1 MRPRTLLRIA
11 RWEST
16 KGVGGI
22 DRGAIA
28 VVVAAVAFVLAA
40 GTVALAGG
48 VALEDGIYRVGIS
61 EDAAYHDT
69 IEADPTFAA
78 VETTPGE
85 VRTGTTRP
93 TGTGGVVVG
102 GFDGTDRL
110 DLYVRERAGRT
121 EIYVAVADGEPT
133 EKSLA
138 ALSALRGTVSGYNDA
153 LMRTEADQTA
163 AFPVTVAIRFLERDR
178 AGDISSLGGGTGGEI
193 AAPSGSGG
201 AADGSG
207 GGPGGVV
214 DGSGDE
220 SRDGSTDDPDADA
233 SAVDTAVSSPLGA
246 VDLFGTS
253 STTGSPSDIQPPF
266 PFQSLVLAFL
276 FVLPLNFLVQA
287 YGSSML
293 AERLGRRGEL
303 LLVAPISRA
312 EIVAGKTL
320 PYILAALAITTA
332 IVGGLRLLGSDGG
345 ALSVLAVAPLALLF
359 LGTTFLAAMFARSF
373 KELTFLTVTI
383 TTTLTTY
390 AFVPA
395 IFAETSQVAFVSPLT
410 LAIEDLTGSAVS
422 VGEVAFSVGPPTLV
436 AGICFLLGLGIYREE
451 DLFTQRPVH
460 LKALDA
466 LAGRIHRPRGV
477 AVAVA
482 LLVPFV
488 FVAELLAVAVLF
500 ALPVG
505 LSIPLIFGTI
515 AVIEELAKGLPI
527 CAGYVHARYGR
538 TPAVAL
544 AVGAASGVGFFLAEK
559 ITLAIQF
566 VGLPGLAVADAAFQ
580 TGLGTGDPAL
590 VVVLALA
597 PLVLHVVTATLT
609 ALGASRG
616 RRLFV
621 VGLCTAVL
629 VHLAYNVAVVNT
641 VV

>member
-28 VVVAAVAFVLAA
+28 VVIAAVAFVLAV
-40 GTVALAGG
+40 GTVAVAGG
-48 VALEDGIYRVGIS
+48 VALEDGIYRVGVS
-61 EDAAYHDT
+61 EDAAYHDPV
-69 IEADPTFAA
+69 EADPTFAA
-78 VETTPGE
+78 VETDSGD
-85 VRTGTTRP
+85 VRTGTASP
-93 TGTGGVVVG
+93 TGTEGVVVG

-110 DLYVRERAGRT
+110 DLYIEERAGRT
-121 EIYVAVADGEPT
+121 EIYVAVVDGEPT

-153 LMRTEADQTA
+153 VMRTEDNRTA

-178 AGDISSLGGGTGGEI
+178 AGTVASSGV
-193 AAPSGSGG
+193 GSTTDVE

-207 GGPGGVV
+207 
-214 DGSGDE
+214 DGSGGPAAD
-220 SRDGSTDDPDADA
+220 DGSSSDA
-233 SAVDTAVSSPLGA
+233 SDAEPDLDTGSDTGAGGPAGAPSLGA
-246 VDLFGTS
+246 FDLFGTS
-253 STTGSPSDIQPPF
+253 ATTGSPSDIQPPF

-276 FVLPLNFLVQA
+276 FVLPLNFIVQA

-293 AERLGRRGEL
+293 AERLDRRGEL
-303 LLVAPISRA
+303 LLVAPISRG
-312 EIVAGKTL
+312 EIVVGKTL
-320 PYILAALAITTA
+320 PYLAAALGITTA
-332 IVGGLRLLGSDGG
+332 IVGGLWLLGGG
-345 ALSVLAVAPLALLF
+345 GGPLSVLAVTPLALLF

-410 LAIEDLTGSAVS
+410 LAIKDLTGAGVSA
-422 VGEVAFSVGPPTLV
+422 GEVAFSVGPPTLV

-500 ALPVG
+500 ALPVA
-505 LSIPLIFGTI
+505 LSIPLIFGTV
-515 AVIEELAKGLPI
+515 AVVEELAKGLPI
-527 CAGYVHARYGR
+527 YAGYVHNRYDR
-538 TPAVAL
+538 TLAVAL
-544 AVGAASGVGFFLAEK
+544 AAGAASGIGFFLAEK
-559 ITLAIQF
+559 LTLAIQF

-590 VVVLALA
+590 VAALALS
-597 PLVLHVVTATLT
+597 PLVLHVVTASLT
-609 ALGASRG
+609 AVGAARG

-641 VV
+641 LV

>member
-28 VVVAAVAFVLAA
+28 VVIAAVAFVLAV
-40 GTVALAGG
+40 GTVAVAGG
-48 VALEDGIYRVGIS
+48 VALEDGIYRVGVS
-61 EDAAYHDT
+61 EDAAYHDPV
-69 IEADPTFAA
+69 EADPTFAA
-78 VETTPGE
+78 VETDSGD
-85 VRTGTTRP
+85 VRTGTASP
-93 TGTGGVVVG
+93 TGTEGVVVG

-110 DLYVRERAGRT
+110 DLYIEERAGRT
-121 EIYVAVADGEPT
+121 EIYVAVVDGEPT

-153 LMRTEADQTA
+153 VMRTEDNRTA
-163 AFPVTVAIRFLERDR
+163 AFPVTVAIRFPERDR
-178 AGDISSLGGGTGGEI
+178 AGTVASSE
-193 AAPSGSGG
+193 AGSTTDVE

-207 GGPGGVV
+207 GGSGGPAAD
-214 DGSGDE
+214 DGSG
-220 SRDGSTDDPDADA
+220 SDA
-233 SAVDTAVSSPLGA
+233 SDTGTGGPAGAPSLGA
-246 VDLFGTS
+246 FDLFGTS
-253 STTGSPSDIQPPF
+253 ATTGSPSDIQPPF

-276 FVLPLNFLVQA
+276 FVLPLNFIVQA

-293 AERLGRRGEL
+293 AERLDRRGEL
-303 LLVAPISRA
+303 LLVAPISRG
-312 EIVAGKTL
+312 EIVVGKTL
-320 PYILAALAITTA
+320 PYLAAALGITTA
-332 IVGGLRLLGSDGG
+332 IVGGLWLLGGG
-345 ALSVLAVAPLALLF
+345 GGPLSVLAVTPLALLF

-410 LAIEDLTGSAVS
+410 LAIKDLTGAGVSA
-422 VGEVAFSVGPPTLV
+422 GEVAFSVGPPTLV

-500 ALPVG
+500 ALPVA
-505 LSIPLIFGTI
+505 LSIPLIFGTV
-515 AVIEELAKGLPI
+515 AVVEELAKGLPI
-527 CAGYVHARYGR
+527 YAGYVHNRYDR
-538 TPAVAL
+538 TLAVAL
-544 AVGAASGVGFFLAEK
+544 AAGAASGIGFFVAEK
-559 ITLAIQF
+559 LTLAIQF

-590 VVVLALA
+590 VAALALS
-597 PLVLHVVTATLT
+597 PLVLHVVTASLT
-609 ALGASRG
+609 AVGAARG

-621 VGLCTAVL
+621 VGLCIAVL
-629 VHLAYNVAVVNT
+629 IHLAYNVAVVNT
-641 VV
+641 LV

>member
-1 MRPRTLLRIA
+1 MRPRTLFRIA

-28 VVVAAVAFVLAA
+28 VVAAAVAFALAA
-40 GTVALAGG
+40 GTVAVAGG
-48 VALEDGIYRVGIS
+48 VALEDGIYRVGVS
-61 EDAAYHDT
+61 EDAAYHDP
-69 IEADPTFAA
+69 IEADPTFAV

-85 VRTGTTRP
+85 VRTGRTRP

-110 DLYVRERAGRT
+110 DLYVRERADRT

-138 ALSALRGTVSGYNDA
+138 ALSALRGTVSEYNDA
-153 LMRTEADQTA
+153 VMRTEADQTA
-163 AFPVTVAIRFLERDR
+163 AFPVTVSIRFLERDR
-178 AGDISSLGGGTGGEI
+178 AGAVGSSGVGTGGEI
-193 AAPSGSGG
+193 AAPAGSSEGGDSGGSGG
-201 AADGSG
+201 SGDGSG
-207 GGPGGVV
+207 EG
-214 DGSGDE
+214 
-220 SRDGSTDDPDADA
+220 TDDVEANA
-233 SAVDTAVSSPLGA
+233 SSDGGTAASLLGA
-246 VDLFGTS
+246 FDLFGTS

-293 AERLGRRGEL
+293 AERLDRRGEL

-320 PYILAALAITTA
+320 PYIAVALAITTA

-410 LAIEDLTGSAVS
+410 LAIEDLTGAGVSA
-422 VGEVAFSVGPPTLV
+422 GEIAFSVGPPTLV

-466 LAGRIHRPRGV
+466 LAGRIRRPRGV

-500 ALPVG
+500 ALPVT

-527 CAGYVHARYGR
+527 YAGYVHARYGR
-538 TPAVAL
+538 TLPVAV
-544 AVGAASGVGFFLAEK
+544 AVGAASGIGFFLAEK
-559 ITLAIQF
+559 ISLAIQF

-590 VVVLALA
+590 VAVLALA

-609 ALGASRG
+609 AVGASRG

-621 VGLCTAVL
+621 LGLCTAVL

-641 VV
+641 LV